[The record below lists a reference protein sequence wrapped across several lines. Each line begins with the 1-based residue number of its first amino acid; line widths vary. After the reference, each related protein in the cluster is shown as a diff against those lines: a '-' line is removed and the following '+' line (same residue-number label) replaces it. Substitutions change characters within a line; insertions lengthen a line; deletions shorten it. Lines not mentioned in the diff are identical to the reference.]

1 MNLITACVFV
11 SVLLLDPNIYSIV
24 LVNVVVGVTSYFA
37 VVVPLSSV
45 LEETSDADEKLIAN
59 LEELPTPS
67 NPIILESSVVPEIS
81 NETLLIVD

>member
-1 MNLITACVFV
+1 LITACVFV

>member
-1 MNLITACVFV
+1 VNLITACVFV